1 MASTRDIIE
10 ARRYNQRRLVTAF
23 SSGISEGHEY
33 EPHTPMGPVI
43 TSVVLSLVLVIAGV
57 VAGRFAPKLPD
68 GWQSNTLIV
77 VKGTGARYFTI
88 DGVLRPVTNITSA
101 RLLSTSEMSEIEV
114 PLSRLDGIPR
124 GSEVGLSG
132 VPDDVPDPTRLDL
145 RDWIACPDP
154 SGATHTW
161 IGEQPDGYAPAGL
174 AVVSDGDATYLV
186 VDGIRHFVDEAEGL
200 NLLNVLGLPTADVD
214 PVTADWL
221 NLLPEGA
228 PIRPL
233 HVPNEGDP
241 AKGLPHSWGE
251 VVIGALVTLDNGQR
265 YVVDSS
271 STIAP
276 LSDVAYA
283 LYEVG
288 TRGLVTQTIPAT
300 LADIGAVTVS
310 KNAAGIPQDW
320 PTALPAPLPANQR
333 PCARMTTQSAAVQP
347 EVSLGAVPV
356 AAFSADPTGRAVH
369 VPGGSGAL
377 VSVSSGG
384 TFGALR
390 LITDIGV
397 AYSLGTDPTGSFAP
411 LGFTRDDVLSV
422 PGPWAALVPSSDVE
436 LSPANAWTTVKAS

>member
-23 SSGISEGHEY
+23 SSGISEGQEY
-33 EPHTPMGPVI
+33 ESRTPMGPVI
-43 TSVVLSLVLVIAGV
+43 ASVVLSLVLIIAGV

-68 GWQSNTLIV
+68 GWESNTLIV

-88 DGVLRPVTNITSA
+88 NGVLRPVTNITSA

-114 PLSRLDGIPR
+114 PPSRLDGIPR
-124 GSEVGLSG
+124 GSEVGLGG
-132 VPDDVPDPTRLDL
+132 VPDDVPDPARLNL

-154 SGATHTW
+154 SGGTHTW
-161 IGEQPDGYAPAGL
+161 IGDQPGGYAPAGL
-174 AVVSDGDATYLV
+174 AVVSDEDTTYLV
-186 VDGIRHFVDEAEGL
+186 LDGIRHLVDNSAGL
-200 NLLNVLGLPTADVD
+200 NLLNVLGLETADVD
-214 PVTADWL
+214 PVGADWL
-221 NLLPEGA
+221 DLLAEGT

-241 AKGLPHSWGE
+241 AKGLPPSWGQ
-251 VVIGALVTLDNGQR
+251 VVIGALVTLNNGQR

-271 STIAP
+271 STVAP

-283 LYEVG
+283 LYQVG
-288 TRGLVTQTIPAT
+288 TRDMVTQTIPAT
-300 LADIGAVTVS
+300 LADIGAVTVN
-310 KNAAGIPQDW
+310 KNGIGIPRDW
-320 PTALPAPLPANQR
+320 PATLPTPLPANQR
-333 PCARMTTQSAAVQP
+333 PCVRMEAQNAAIQP
-347 EVSLGAVPV
+347 EVFLGSVPLSV
-356 AAFSADPTGRAVH
+356 FSADPTGRTVH
-369 VPGGSGAL
+369 VTGGSGAL

-384 TFGALR
+384 TFGTFR
-390 LITDIGV
+390 LVTDTGL

-411 LGFTRDDVLSV
+411 LGFTRDNVLSV